1 MFGEKGEAV
10 AGTGEAPAG
19 SHPYSEN
26 PVGGKWPHHILPG
39 TKPKPEDHCV
49 SVHGPASGRE
59 AAYWCSWRGA
69 SRGAFTPSLARR
81 APTKPGVWP
90 MGVPR
95 SGSQAGVTGSS
106 WVSPRP
112 SSRSRRPRLGLES
125 APISSPHW
133 RTSAP
138 LRPLSSFELQ
148 GFSETSQIKSFSL
161 TAS

>member
-10 AGTGEAPAG
+10 AGTRVLVKPLPAATPTVRTQWG
-19 SHPYSEN
+19 VNGLITSCRGQSRSRGITVCLSVDRR
-26 PVGGKWPHHILPG
+26 VGGKPRTG
-39 TKPKPEDHCV
+39 ARGGV
-49 SVHGPASGRE
+49 PAE
-59 AAYWCSWRGA
+59 GA
-69 SRGAFTPSLARR
+69 STPSLARR

-106 WVSPRP
+106 WVSAASLLPLQTP
-112 SSRSRRPRLGLES
+112 ASRLR
-125 APISSPHW
+125 SPHW

>member
-1 MFGEKGEAV
+1 MCLSV
-10 AGTGEAPAG
+10 DRR
-19 SHPYSEN
+19 
-26 PVGGKWPHHILPG
+26 VGGKPRTG
-39 TKPKPEDHCV
+39 ARGGV
-49 SVHGPASGRE
+49 PAE
-59 AAYWCSWRGA
+59 GA
-69 SRGAFTPSLARR
+69 STPSLARR

-112 SSRSRRPRLGLES
+112 SSRSRRPRLGLDS
-125 APISSPHW
+125 ALISSPHW